1 MQLYPVDVRLSLR
14 SARGGPRRRPRPLT
28 KLRLVHPMAE
38 SLVWHRLSWRMGTTG
53 RLSAKFAAR
62 RVRAGDGSATM
73 EGWKGPGEPLWLIGE
88 RRADGREQFYLSNL
102 PETATLRDLAQTDK
116 ARWVWEQ
123 ARQQLKEEVG
133 LDHFEDRS

>member
-1 MQLYPVDVRLSLR
+1 
-14 SARGGPRRRPRPLT
+14 
-28 KLRLVHPMAE
+28 
-38 SLVWHRLSWRMGTTG
+38 
-53 RLSAKFAAR
+53 
-62 RVRAGDGSATM
+62 M